1 MGNTQVNSGHVD
13 KLNAMTLSPFLKIF
27 YEQYRVFFY
36 GASYL
41 IALVAL
47 LVWLLSWHVLTL
59 TENR

>member
-1 MGNTQVNSGHVD
+1 MGNTQVNSGQVD
-13 KLNAMTLSPFLKIF
+13 KLNAITLPPFLKIF

-47 LVWLLSWHVLTL
+47 LVWLLS
-59 TENR
+59 